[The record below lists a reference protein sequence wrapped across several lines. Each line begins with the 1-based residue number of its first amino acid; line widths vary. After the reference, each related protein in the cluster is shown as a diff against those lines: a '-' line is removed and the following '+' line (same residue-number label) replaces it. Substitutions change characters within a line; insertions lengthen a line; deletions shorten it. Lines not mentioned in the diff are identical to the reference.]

1 MMSMAINSRWYRYL
15 PWALLLAYAALALIL
30 HEERIMNTDCS
41 LQFFSS
47 VNKHGFFFQ
56 ESRYGVLPTQVPL
69 VLGILL
75 GLPMKWLVIIYS
87 MTFPLVYG
95 AILLIE
101 QRVLRSTE
109 AALATI
115 ASLIIGQ
122 ASTFLHCT
130 TETHLLLAASGMLYA
145 TWQALG
151 HSSGDP
157 LRRSAPF
164 LVVLWCMTIHPNA
177 LFTVGFVCALAWI
190 NKLMPLRS
198 CLVAIGTALTYT
210 AAAMLLADKGTYDA
224 NQYESL
230 RWAFS
235 RFDQIASFN
244 SVWFLKEWAKGQYIV
259 PLIMAAAV

>member
-151 HSSGDP
+151 QCAIPGGPLVHDHPPERALHGRFRMCTRLDQQAHAIAFMPCRHRNSAHLYGGRHASG
-157 LRRSAPF
+157 R
-164 LVVLWCMTIHPNA
+164 
-177 LFTVGFVCALAWI
+177 
-190 NKLMPLRS
+190 
-198 CLVAIGTALTYT
+198 
-210 AAAMLLADKGTYDA
+210 
-224 NQYESL
+224 
-230 RWAFS
+230 
-235 RFDQIASFN
+235 
-244 SVWFLKEWAKGQYIV
+244 
-259 PLIMAAAV
+259 